1 MLKLF
6 ESFKGTK
13 VLSLRVGGLIGYAL
27 EPIINPNNLHIE
39 GWYVEDSQSKEIL
52 ILLSQDIRD
61 ILPQGI
67 AVDDHEVL
75 SDPDDL
81 VRLKDILELD
91 FHLTGMKV
99 QSVSGKH
106 FGKVTDYAFETT
118 SFYVQKIYATQAIV
132 RNLSGGNISVD
143 RSQSIEIT
151 NKRIVIDD
159 ATEKAKKPLI
169 APSPAG

>member
-6 ESFKGTK
+6 ESFRGTK

-39 GWYVEDSQSKEIL
+39 GWYVEDSQNKEIL

-75 SDPDDL
+75 SDPEDL
-81 VRLKDILELD
+81 VRLKDLLKMEFQLS
-91 FHLTGMKV
+91 GMKV

-118 SFYVQKIYATQAIV
+118 SFYVQKIYATQAIM
-132 RNLSGGNISVD
+132 RNFSGGNISID
-143 RSQSIEIT
+143 RSQIVEIT
-151 NKRIVIDD
+151 NKRIIIDD
-159 ATEKAKKPLI
+159 ATEKAKKP
-169 APSPAG
+169 AVVPSPAA